1 MNRIPHLP
9 TSAAAPLVALLATL
23 ALHGT
28 APATA
33 ASAGAT
39 PSSPAAAPSTPSTPK
54 KVLIV
59 VSSEATRAVDR
70 PGFDMEEF
78 AQAYGVLH
86 ANGLQIDVAS
96 PDGGEARADRF
107 DPQDDAVRALPP
119 QALQALKA
127 TRRTADVRAG
137 EHDAVF
143 IVGGKGA
150 MFDLP
155 RDGALATYLAAQH
168 ARGAVLA
175 AVCHGP
181 AALVPVLVNGRPLLQ
196 GRRVTGFTNEEET
209 VFGKRWA
216 REYPWWLENQARQQG
231 ASWEEAPLMMPK
243 LVVDGRL
250 VTGQNPFSVPQAA
263 EAVVRLLG
271 QAPVARAPF
280 VEEASMRLVTRWLA
294 GERDGVQLELA
305 TEPARHKPAL
315 IAMLGHYQHQA
326 ATDDA
331 SRRRALAV
339 MELAAPHF
347 QHPQFVLSLAQARAA
362 AGQKQA
368 ARELLVALQGRSG
381 LDAETRGELDKALAA
396 L

>member
-1 MNRIPHLP
+1 MNLAPSFP
-9 TSAAAPLVALLATL
+9 TSAAAPLAALLATL
-23 ALHGT
+23 ALHG
-28 APATA
+28 AAQATA
-33 ASAGAT
+33 AT
-39 PSSPAAAPSTPSTPK
+39 PAPPK

-59 VSSEATRAVDR
+59 VSSEATRGAER

-78 AQAYGVLH
+78 AQAWGVLQ
-86 ANGLQIDVAS
+86 ANGLHIDVAS

-119 QALQALKA
+119 EALARLKA
-127 TRRTADVRAG
+127 TRRTADLRPG

-155 RDGALATYLAAQH
+155 RDAALTQYLAAQH

-181 AALVPVLVNGRPLLQ
+181 AALVPVVVDGRPLLQ
-196 GRRVTGFTNEEET
+196 GQRVTGFTNEEET

-216 REYPWWLENQARQQG
+216 REYPWWLENKARELG
-231 ASWEEAPLMMPK
+231 ATWEEAPLMMPK
-243 LVVDGRL
+243 LVVHGRL

-263 EAVVRLLG
+263 EALVRLLG
-271 QAPVARAPF
+271 QVPVARAPF

-294 GERDGVQLELA
+294 GERDGVRLELA
-305 TEPARHKPAL
+305 TETARHKPAL
-315 IAMLGHYQHQA
+315 IAMLGHYQFGA
-326 ATDDA
+326 ATDDE

-347 QHPQFVLSLAQARAA
+347 QHPKFVLSLAQARAA
-362 AGQKQA
+362 QGQKQA

-381 LDAETRGELDKALAA
+381 LDAETRTALDKALAA

>member
-1 MNRIPHLP
+1 MNRTPLRTLP
-9 TSAAAPLVALLATL
+9 LSATL
-23 ALHGT
+23 AALLS
-28 APATA
+28 ALALDAATA
-33 ASAGAT
+33 SPTAT
-39 PSSPAAAPSTPSTPK
+39 TPPR

-59 VSSEATRAVDR
+59 VSSEATRAADR

-86 ANGLQIDVAS
+86 ANGLRIEVAS

-119 QALQALKA
+119 QALQQLKA
-127 TRRTADVRAG
+127 TRRTAELRAG

-155 RDGALATYLAAQH
+155 KDGALAAYLAAQH

-175 AVCHGP
+175 AICHGP
-181 AALVPVLVNGRPLLQ
+181 AALASVVVDGRPLVQ

-216 REYPWWLENQARQQG
+216 REYPWWLETRLREQG
-231 ASWEEAPLMMPK
+231 AAWEEAPLMMPK

-250 VTGQNPFSVPQAA
+250 VTGQNPFSATQAA

-271 QAPVARAPF
+271 QAPVARVPF

-294 GERDGVQLELA
+294 GERDAVRLELA

-315 IAMLGHYQHQA
+315 IAMLGHYQFTTA
-326 ATDDA
+326 AASDDEA
-331 SRRRALAV
+331 RRRALAV

-347 QHPQFVLSLAQARAA
+347 DHPRFVLSLAQARAA
-362 AGQKQA
+362 LGQPQA
-368 ARELLVALQGRSG
+368 ARALLDGLKGRTG
-381 LDAETRGELDKALAA
+381 LDAETRAAVDKALTS

>member
-1 MNRIPHLP
+1 MNR
-9 TSAAAPLVALLATL
+9 APLFPPSSVASLAALLATL
-23 ALHGT
+23 ALQG
-28 APATA
+28 
-33 ASAGAT
+33 
-39 PSSPAAAPSTPSTPK
+39 PAAAASPGTAATPK

-59 VSSEATRAVDR
+59 VSSEATRGAER

-86 ANGLQIDVAS
+86 ANGLHIDIAS

-119 QALQALKA
+119 EALVRLKA

-143 IVGGKGA
+143 IIGGKGA

-155 RDGALATYLAAQH
+155 RDPALAQYLAAQH

-175 AVCHGP
+175 AICHGP
-181 AALVPVLVNGRPLLQ
+181 AALVPVVVDGRPLLQ
-196 GRRVTGFTNEEET
+196 GKRVTGFTNEEET

-216 REYPWWLENQARQQG
+216 REYPWWLENKAREQG
-231 ASWEEAPLMMPK
+231 AAWEESPLMMPK

-280 VEEASMRLVTRWLA
+280 LEEASMRLVTRWLA
-294 GERDGVQLELA
+294 GERDGVRLELA
-305 TEPARHKPAL
+305 TETARVKPGL
-315 IAMLGHYQHQA
+315 IAMLGHYQFRSA
-326 ATDDA
+326 ADDE

-347 QHPQFVLSLAQARAA
+347 NHPKFVLSLAQARAA
-362 AGQKQA
+362 QGQKQA